1 MDSRLEGRFVM
12 HVAQQIAALAILST
26 ALGIRPLEA
35 QLDYR
40 NLDDHRPVRT
50 EDAYPIERYA
60 FELLVPYEYENH
72 RSGEALHVI
81 TPELS
86 HGVLANTQVGLKL
99 PFAAVDEADETDWG
113 FAGPR
118 VFALHNFNTEGRV
131 LPALALRAD
140 VAFPAGD
147 LAGDNAQLT
156 LKGIATRSWG
166 RTRLHLNGGV
176 TIGDEAGRPEVDA
189 EPDWTVSIAADRT
202 VLRQSL
208 LVIWE
213 LGVLEAASDAP
224 TEVTAALGLRYQL
237 APTVVLDAGI
247 SRRLVDE
254 AGPDL
259 GLTFGL
265 SYAFALAGLLPRA
278 AD

>member
-1 MDSRLEGRFVM
+1 MRVT
-12 HVAQQIAALAILST
+12 QQIAALAIACT
-26 ALGIRPLEA
+26 ALGIRPLAA
-35 QLDYR
+35 QIDYR

-60 FELLVPYEYENH
+60 LELLVPYEYENEPAG
-72 RSGEALHVI
+72 STLHVV
-81 TPELS
+81 TPELGY
-86 HGVLANTQVGLKL
+86 GVLANTQIGLKL
-99 PFAAVDEADETDWG
+99 PFAALNDADGTEWG

-118 VFALHNFNTEGRV
+118 VFALHNFNTEGRT

-140 VAFPAGD
+140 AAFPVGD

-166 RTRLHLNGGV
+166 PTRLHLNGGV
-176 TIGDEAGRPEVDA
+176 TLGDEAGRPAVGA
-189 EPDWTVSIAADRT
+189 EPNWSVSVAADRT
-202 VLRQSL
+202 ILRQSL
-208 LVIWE
+208 LLIGE

-224 TEVTAALGLRYQL
+224 TEVTAGLGIRYQL
-237 APTVVLDAGI
+237 APTLVLDAGV

-259 GLTFGL
+259 GLTLGL
-265 SYAFALAGLLPRA
+265 SHAFALAGLMPRA
-278 AD
+278 VR